1 MQFKR
6 VTRLYR
12 FRLFNTR
19 VPVRIVDS
27 LRYST
32 RAEHKTRLVYSTVSV
47 CQWNDGFIRQTDSTQ
62 RSEDESHE
70 LRVTSRRKRP
80 HILYTNFFV
89 TFLSWIYWLGTH
101 AFNAAGHMGA
111 LL

>member
-62 RSEDESHE
+62 RSEYESHE
-70 LRVTSRRKRP
+70 LRHEQTQPTTRMRHRRIMHRLP
-80 HILYTNFFV
+80 VDSYL
-89 TFLSWIYWLGTH
+89 LGYRYE
-101 AFNAAGHMGA
+101 
-111 LL
+111 